1 MWRGKQGQL
10 LFVVKHERHLFL
22 FSVSAKLPFVVHILI
37 QSWLKSISDHLF
49 RLGLAPVLLFQTED
63 GQMPRLTPARLRE
76 KLPIYSRSLRSE
88 SEGQRWNF
96 R

>member
-1 MWRGKQGQL
+1 MWSGKQGQL
-10 LFVVKHERHLFL
+10 LFVVKHERYLFL
-22 FSVSAKLPFVVHILI
+22 FPVSAKLPFVVHILI
-37 QSWLKSISDHLF
+37 PSWLKSISDNLF

-63 GQMPRLTPARLRE
+63 GQMPRLAPARLRE

>member
-10 LFVVKHERHLFL
+10 LFVVKHEQHLFL
-22 FSVSAKLPFVVHILI
+22 SSVSAKLPFVVHILI
-37 QSWLKSISDHLF
+37 QSWLKSVSDYLF
-49 RLGLAPVLLFQTED
+49 RVCLAPVLLFQTED